1 MSWFR
6 RKSAS
11 SAAQL
16 LQSPWPCVRCGGEHA
31 GFVHLAAFAPDPW
44 RGANA
49 YEDNADLRMNGD
61 FLSEDFC
68 VMDGKYFFVR
78 GVIEIPVHD
87 MPDTFGFGCWS
98 TLSRGNF
105 DKYLHGFD
113 DGEYPDMGPW
123 SGWLCNQL
131 FDFIGTKPEA
141 MWAYPQLNRQRPRFR
156 IQDAAHPLAIAQ
168 AAGVTADTV
177 LEIFAHYGH
186 APAA

>member
-6 RKSAS
+6 RQRAP
-11 SAAQL
+11 SAADL
-16 LQSPWPCVRCGGEHA
+16 LQAPWPCAGCGEEHE

-44 RGANA
+44 PGAGD
-49 YEDNADLRMNGD
+49 YEDNADLRLSGD

-68 VMDGKYFFVR
+68 VMGGAYFFVR
-78 GVIEIPVHD
+78 GVLEIPVHG

-113 DGEYPDMGPW
+113 DGDYPDMGPW
-123 SGWLCNQL
+123 SGWLGNRL
-131 FDFIGTKPEA
+131 FDFIGTDPEPL
-141 MWAYPQLNRQRPRFR
+141 WVYPQPNRQRPRFR
-156 IQDAAHPLAIAQ
+156 IQDPAHPLAVAQ
-168 AAGVTADTV
+168 ADGIGAERV

-186 APAA
+186 APRP